1 MYYTPFKWKGVRGN
15 KMGLFGKK
23 KNNKQAALST
33 EKTVD
38 TTNTKSEPTNVTRAF
53 DYDEQIRVT
62 SVDKLFESGFSLATE
77 VEPDAIYYSYSDLI
91 EDYLPCGRHRGSDYF
106 KEYFVS
112 GPNMLPSKYIKKS
125 EVEEQI
131 KGMIKVDH
139 DIDMFTK
146 IVHKEPDF
154 YKGAWYT
161 TNEDLEIYKD
171 YITNERKPMK
181 LDNAEGAYFFEIN
194 GVKYITDTPS
204 YWLFLYKEFGFLKED
219 KLAICE

>member
-1 MYYTPFKWKGVRGN
+1 
-15 KMGLFGKK
+15 MGLFGKK
-23 KNNKQAALST
+23 NNNQIALST
-33 EKTVD
+33 EETVD
-38 TTNTKSEPTNVTRAF
+38 TTNTESESTKVTRAF

-62 SVDKLFESGFSLATE
+62 SVDRLWESGFSLATE
-77 VEPDAIYYSYSDLI
+77 IEPDATYNSYNDLI

-112 GPNMLPSKYIKKS
+112 GLNMLPSKYIKKS

-131 KGMIKVDH
+131 KSMVKVDH
-139 DIDMFTK
+139 NIDMFTK
-146 IVHKEPDF
+146 IVHKEPGF
-154 YKGAWYT
+154 YGGAYYI

-194 GVKYITDTPS
+194 GVKYMTDTPS

>member
-1 MYYTPFKWKGVRGN
+1 
-15 KMGLFGKK
+15 MGLFGKK
-23 KNNKQAALST
+23 NNNQIALST
-33 EKTVD
+33 EETVD
-38 TTNTKSEPTNVTRAF
+38 TTNTESESTKVTRAF

-62 SVDKLFESGFSLATE
+62 SVDRLWESGFSLATE
-77 VEPDAIYYSYSDLI
+77 IEPDATYNSYNDLI

-112 GPNMLPSKYIKKS
+112 GLNMLPSRYIKKS

-131 KGMIKVDH
+131 KSMVKVDH
-139 DIDMFTK
+139 NIDMFTK
-146 IVHKEPDF
+146 IVHKEPGF
-154 YKGAWYT
+154 YGGAYYT

-194 GVKYITDTPS
+194 GVKYMTDTPS

>member
-1 MYYTPFKWKGVRGN
+1 MERRKGK

-23 KNNKQAALST
+23 KNNKQIALST

-38 TTNTKSEPTNVTRAF
+38 TTNTKPESTKVAWEY
-53 DYDEQIRVT
+53 DYDEHIRVT
-62 SVDKLFESGFSLATE
+62 SVDKWWKSGFSLATE
-77 VEPDAIYYSYSDLI
+77 IEPDAIYHSYSDLI
-91 EDYLPCGRHRGSDYF
+91 KDYLPCGRHRGSDYF
-106 KEYFVS
+106 KEYFVD
-112 GPNMLPSKYIKKS
+112 GRNMLPSKYIKKS

-131 KGMIKVDH
+131 KGMVKVDH

-146 IVHKEPDF
+146 IVHKEPGF
-154 YKGAWYT
+154 YDGAYYT

-194 GVKYITDTPS
+194 GTKYMTDTPS

-219 KLAICE
+219 KLATCE